1 MVVTVVSP
9 GLKVGSQSLHAY
21 SYFNRLRKDFDLSA
35 RSILPSAEK
44 QLEST

>member
-9 GLKVGSQSLHAY
+9 GLNVGSQSLHAY
-21 SYFNRLRKDFDLSA
+21 SYFKKDFDLSA
-35 RSILPSAEK
+35 RSGLPSAEK